1 MAERGGKKGR
11 PAGVDEELARA
22 FGAATVRF
30 NSAIAER
37 LGVGVTD
44 QKCLEIVQGRD
55 GGATPGLLA
64 ERTGLTSGAITAV
77 LDRLEK
83 AGFVR
88 REKDPEDRRQV
99 VVRLTAERAPELSA
113 LFEPLRRGWRE
124 LCGRRGEKEQ
134 ALVSAFLQQATE
146 LFNKEAGELRGGPA
160 TEAAGDARTLSA
172 PRGTLKKGRL
182 ELLRG
187 ASRVEIAAGPDDLL
201 YRVRSEG
208 PAPKVGVRDGRVS
221 IDAVRSLAR
230 MFTRRVIHVDL
241 CPEIAWEL
249 ALRGG
254 LSNVIADLR
263 ELDVAALE
271 AGGGAHDV
279 LIKLGPPRGTVALR
293 IDGGAN
299 KLRIERPLRAPAR
312 VMIGNGANGLVIDTL
327 KLGSVGGE
335 TRWESPDYAASK
347 DRYDITIRGG
357 ANDVAIVAV

>member
-22 FGAATVRF
+22 FGAATMVF
-30 NSAIAER
+30 NSAVAER
-37 LGVGVTD
+37 LGVGATD
-44 QKCLEIVQGRD
+44 QKCLELVSSQ

-99 VVRLTAERAPELSA
+99 MVRLTAERAPEISA

-124 LCGRRGEKEQ
+124 LCAKRGEKEL
-134 ALVSAFLQQATE
+134 AVVSAFLQQATE
-146 LFNKEAGELRGGPA
+146 LLQREAGDLRGAPQAEA
-160 TEAAGDARTLSA
+160 TRDAHTLSA
-172 PRGTLKKGRL
+172 PRGAVKKGRL
-182 ELLRG
+182 EMLRG
-187 ASRVEIAAGPDDLL
+187 ASRVAIGAGRGELL

-208 PAPKVGVRDGRVS
+208 PAPKVSVRDGRVA

-230 MFTRRVIHVDL
+230 LFTRRVIHVDL
-241 CPEIAWEL
+241 CPEIPWEL
-249 ALRGG
+249 VLRGG
-254 LSNVIADLR
+254 LSNVVADLKDN
-263 ELDVAALE
+263 EVAGLE
-271 AGGGAHDV
+271 AAGGVNDV
-279 LIKLGPPRGTVALR
+279 IIKLPAPRGTVAVR
-293 IDGGAN
+293 VDGGAH
-299 KLRIERPLRAPAR
+299 KLRIERPLRVPAR
-312 VMIGNGANGLVIDTL
+312 VLVGSSANGLVIDTL

-335 TRWESPDYAASK
+335 TRWESPEYAAGR

-357 ANDVAIVAV
+357 SHDVAIVAV